1 MHDGPGRPDAR
12 GPRIAIVG
20 GGASGTLTAVQLL
33 RGAAAQQLPVRV
45 TLIDRHG
52 RHGLG
57 LAYSTTRPAHLMNVM
72 AGQLSGLPDDPDHLV
87 RWAGRAWRD
96 AADAGPGVR
105 APANLQETFLP
116 RQDYGRYLRDLLADA
131 ERQALPYARLSCL
144 SDEVVA
150 IRPAADGTAGQARLF
165 LAGAAGE
172 ASGATGRPEYL
183 DADVVVLA
191 TGNAPAQLPFEV
203 PASDRVV
210 TDPWAPGA
218 LDGVLSDAGPGA
230 PVVIVG
236 TGLTMLDLAVSLT
249 AARQGT
255 VVHAI
260 SRHGL
265 LPRSHPSPPP
275 ATRQLWL
282 PVLSRTC
289 GTVRLTELMWQ
300 VRATIQSDP
309 ARWHAVVTGLRPYV
323 RGLWRRLPD
332 EDKRL
337 FLRHVARYW
346 EVHRHLVPPATA
358 SRIAMLRATG
368 QLTVLRG
375 QVRSVRTTAP
385 GSFRILADT
394 GPDTIELDA
403 AWLIN
408 GTGATGN
415 IRASA
420 TPLLRDLF
428 ATGQARPDALGLGL
442 DATPAG
448 ALLDRAGQPSST
460 LFTLGPPLRGLWYE
474 TTAIPEIREQAAALA
489 ARITSTTRL
498 RERPAGA
505 A

>member
-1 MHDGPGRPDAR
+1 MTPITWSGGPA
-12 GPRIAIVG
+12 
-20 GGASGTLTAVQLL
+20 GT
-33 RGAAAQQLPVRV
+33 
-45 TLIDRHG
+45 
-52 RHGLG
+52 
-57 LAYSTTRPAHLMNVM
+57 
-72 AGQLSGLPDDPDHLV
+72 
-87 RWAGRAWRD
+87 WRD
-96 AADAGPGVR
+96 AADPGPAVR
-105 APANLQETFLP
+105 APANLQAAFLP

-131 ERQALPYARLSCL
+131 ERQSLPYARLSCL
-144 SDEVVA
+144 SHEVVA
-150 IRPAADGTAGQARLF
+150 IRPAAGGTAGQARLF

-172 ASGATGRPEYL
+172 GSGASGRPGYL
-183 DADVVVLA
+183 EADVVVLA

-218 LDGVLSDAGPGA
+218 LDAVLSAAGPGL
-230 PVVIVG
+230 PVVVVG
-236 TGLTMLDLAVSLT
+236 TGLTMVDLAASLT
-249 AARQGT
+249 AASPRT

-265 LPRSHPSPPP
+265 LPRSHPGTSPS
-275 ATRQLWL
+275 ARQLWL
-282 PVLSRTC
+282 PVISRTC

-300 VRATIQSDP
+300 VRATIRSNP
-309 ARWHAVVTGLRPYV
+309 AHWHDVITGLRPYV
-323 RGLWRRLPD
+323 PGLWRRLPD
-332 EDKRL
+332 EDKRM

-346 EVHRHLVPPATA
+346 EVHRHLLPPATA

-385 GSFRILADT
+385 GPFRILADA

-415 IRASA
+415 VRANA

-448 ALLDRAGQPSST
+448 ALLDSAGQPSST

-498 RERPAGA
+498 RERPGSA